1 MRPPYRIFLAD
12 DDAQFRPLL
21 KKFLENGLGFEVAG
35 DAADGAEALS
45 LLSGLRWPPHMAVL
59 DISMPNLGGIETT
72 SRVKAAFPGL
82 KVVIVSI
89 HREPEYVR
97 EARSA
102 GADGYILKEDVNTE
116 LLPAIEKIRSGGIYF
131 SAHLDADDG
140 R

>member
-1 MRPPYRIFLAD
+1 VRPPYRIFLAD

-21 KKFLENGLGFEVAG
+21 KRFLANRPGLEVAG

-72 SRVKAAFPGL
+72 SRVKAAFPDL
-82 KVVIVSI
+82 KVLIVSI
-89 HREPEYVR
+89 HREAEYIR

-102 GADGYILKEDVNTE
+102 GADGYILKEDVHTE
-116 LLPAIEKIRSGGIYF
+116 LLPAIEKIRSGGVYF
-131 SAHLDADDG
+131 STHLDKDS
-140 R
+140 RL